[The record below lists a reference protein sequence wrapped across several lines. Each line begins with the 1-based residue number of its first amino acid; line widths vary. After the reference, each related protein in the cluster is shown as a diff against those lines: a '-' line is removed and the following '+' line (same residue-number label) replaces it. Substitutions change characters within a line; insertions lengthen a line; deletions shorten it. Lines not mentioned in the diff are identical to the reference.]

1 MSGAGRDYHSL
12 IARAVEGLHGST
24 RDYRLALYQRARVAQ
39 LNSFDP
45 EISEA
50 EFRHER
56 NALEQA
62 IRKVETQA
70 AAVDDE
76 QAKKDLKIVSE
87 YATFLEETTTRP
99 DCFYDASALPHPRET
114 IIAAIEREIVRSTFE
129 EDVDWLRRS
138 GAFMWNFLKGV
149 GPYPLPFPGVDTS
162 QPPRGRV
169 SADPLDELRRI
180 IASPEFQR
188 DVERSANFLTIAEE
202 ENKRVEVRIAAAIGI
217 RRAMSG
223 E

>member
-1 MSGAGRDYHSL
+1 MSRAGRDYHSL

-24 RDYRLALYQRARVAQ
+24 RDYRLALYQRVRTAQ

-50 EFRHER
+50 EFRRER
-56 NALEQA
+56 NALEHA
-62 IRKVETQA
+62 IRQVETKATA
-70 AAVDDE
+70 ADDE
-76 QAKKDLKIVSE
+76 QAKKDSKIVSD

-129 EDVDWLRRS
+129 EDVDWLRSS
-138 GAFMWNFLKGV
+138 GAFMWNFLEGI

-162 QPPRGRV
+162 QSPRGR
-169 SADPLDELRRI
+169 SEYPLDQLRRI

-188 DVERSANFLTIAEE
+188 DVERSANFLPIAEE
-202 ENKRVEVRIAAAIGI
+202 ENMEVEARVAAAIGI
-217 RRAMSG
+217 RRAMRG
-223 E
+223 D

>member
-1 MSGAGRDYHSL
+1 MSGAGRDYYSL
-12 IARAVEGLHGST
+12 IARAVAGLHGST

-62 IRKVETQA
+62 IRKVEKQA

-76 QAKKDLKIVSE
+76 QSKKDLKIVSE

-162 QPPRGRV
+162 QPPRGRM

>member
-1 MSGAGRDYHSL
+1 MSGAGRDYYSL
-12 IARAVEGLHGST
+12 IARAVAGLHGST

-62 IRKVETQA
+62 IRKVEKQA

-76 QAKKDLKIVSE
+76 QSKKDLKIVSE

-138 GAFMWNFLKGV
+138 GAFMWNFLKGI

-162 QPPRGRV
+162 QSPRGRA

-188 DVERSANFLTIAEE
+188 DVERSANFLAIAEE
-202 ENKRVEVRIAAAIGI
+202 ENKKVEVRIAVAIGI
-217 RRAMSG
+217 RRAMRG

>member
-1 MSGAGRDYHSL
+1 MSGAGRDYYSL

-24 RDYRLALYQRARVAQ
+24 RDYRLALYQRARTAQ

-50 EFRHER
+50 EFRRER

-62 IRKVETQA
+62 IRQVETKATA
-70 AAVDDE
+70 ADDE
-76 QAKKDLKIVSE
+76 QAKKDSKIVSD

-99 DCFYDASALPHPRET
+99 DCFYDASALPHPKET

-129 EDVDWLRRS
+129 EDVDWLRSS
-138 GAFMWNFLKGV
+138 GAFMWNFLEGI
-149 GPYPLPFPGVDTS
+149 GPYPLPFPGADTS
-162 QPPRGRV
+162 QPPRGR
-169 SADPLDELRRI
+169 SEYPLDQLRRI

-188 DVERSANFLTIAEE
+188 DVERSANFLPIAEE
-202 ENKRVEVRIAAAIGI
+202 ENKEVEARVAAAIGI
-217 RRAMSG
+217 RRAMRG
-223 E
+223 D

>member
-1 MSGAGRDYHSL
+1 MSSAGRDYYTL
-12 IARAVEGLHGST
+12 IARAVAGLHGST

-62 IRKVETQA
+62 IRKVETRA

-162 QPPRGRV
+162 QPPRGAV
-169 SADPLDELRRI
+169 SAAPLDELRRL

-188 DVERSANFLTIAEE
+188 DVERSATFLAIAEE
-202 ENKRVEVRIAAAIGI
+202 ENKRVEVRIATAIGI
-217 RRAMSG
+217 RRAMRG

>member
-129 EDVDWLRRS
+129 EDVGWLRRS

-162 QPPRGRV
+162 QPPRGRM

-188 DVERSANFLTIAEE
+188 DVERSANFLTISEE

>member
-1 MSGAGRDYHSL
+1 MSGAGRDYYSL

-24 RDYRLALYQRARVAQ
+24 RDYRLALYQRAREAQ

>member
-1 MSGAGRDYHSL
+1 MSRAGRDYHSL
-12 IARAVEGLHGST
+12 IARAVDAVDINVRET
-24 RDYRLALYQRARVAQ
+24 RLTLYERARRAQ

-50 EFRHER
+50 EFRRER

-62 IRKVETQA
+62 IRQVETKATA
-70 AAVDDE
+70 ADDE
-76 QAKKDLKIVSE
+76 QAKKDSKIVSD

-99 DCFYDASALPHPRET
+99 DCFYDASALPHPKET
-114 IIAAIEREIVRSTFE
+114 IIAALEREIVRSTSE

-138 GAFMWNFLKGV
+138 GAFMWNFLEGI

-162 QPPRGRV
+162 QPRGGW
-169 SADPLDELRRI
+169 SARPLDELRRI

-188 DVERSANFLTIAEE
+188 DVDRSANFLVIAEK
-202 ENKRVEVRIAAAIGI
+202 ENKEVEARVAAAIGI
-217 RRAMSG
+217 RRAMRG
-223 E
+223 D

>member
-1 MSGAGRDYHSL
+1 MSRAGRDYHSL

-24 RDYRLALYQRARVAQ
+24 RDYRLALYQRARTAQ

-50 EFRHER
+50 EFRRER
-56 NALEQA
+56 NALEHA
-62 IRKVETQA
+62 IRQVETKATA
-70 AAVDDE
+70 ADDE
-76 QAKKDLKIVSE
+76 QAKKDSKIVSD

-99 DCFYDASALPHPRET
+99 DCFYDASALPHPKET

-129 EDVDWLRRS
+129 EDVDWLRNS
-138 GAFMWNFLKGV
+138 GAFMWNFLEGI

-162 QPPRGRV
+162 QPPRGR
-169 SADPLDELRRI
+169 SEYPLDQLKRI

-188 DVERSANFLTIAEE
+188 DVERSANFLPVAEE
-202 ENKRVEVRIAAAIGI
+202 ENKEVEARVAAAIGI
-217 RRAMSG
+217 RRAMRG
-223 E
+223 D

>member
-162 QPPRGRV
+162 QPPRGRM

>member
-1 MSGAGRDYHSL
+1 MSGAGRDYYSL

-129 EDVDWLRRS
+129 EDVDWLRSS
-138 GAFMWNFLKGV
+138 GAFMWNFLEGI
-149 GPYPLPFPGVDTS
+149 GPYPLPFPGADTS
-162 QPPRGRV
+162 QPPRGR
-169 SADPLDELRRI
+169 SEYPLDQLRRI

-202 ENKRVEVRIAAAIGI
+202 ESNEVERRIAAAISI
-217 RRAMSG
+217 RRAARG

>member
-1 MSGAGRDYHSL
+1 MSRAGRDYHSL

-24 RDYRLALYQRARVAQ
+24 RDYRLALYQRARTAQ

-50 EFRHER
+50 EFRRER

-62 IRKVETQA
+62 IRQVETKATA
-70 AAVDDE
+70 ADDE
-76 QAKKDLKIVSE
+76 QAKKDSKIVSD

-99 DCFYDASALPHPRET
+99 DCFYDASALPHPKET

-129 EDVDWLRRS
+129 EDVDWLRSS
-138 GAFMWNFLKGV
+138 GAFMWNFLEGI

-162 QPPRGRV
+162 QPPRSG
-169 SADPLDELRRI
+169 SEYPLDQLRRI

-188 DVERSANFLTIAEE
+188 DVERSANFLPIAEE
-202 ENKRVEVRIAAAIGI
+202 ENKEVEARVAVAIGI
-217 RRAMSG
+217 RRAMRG
-223 E
+223 D

>member
-62 IRKVETQA
+62 IRKVEKQA

-76 QAKKDLKIVSE
+76 QSKKDLKIVSE

>member
-1 MSGAGRDYHSL
+1 MSRAGRDYHSL

-24 RDYRLALYQRARVAQ
+24 RDYRLALYQRARTAQ

-50 EFRHER
+50 EFRRER

-62 IRKVETQA
+62 IRQVETKATA
-70 AAVDDE
+70 ADDE
-76 QAKKDLKIVSE
+76 QAKKDSKIVSD

-99 DCFYDASALPHPRET
+99 DCFYDASALPHPKET

-129 EDVDWLRRS
+129 EDVDWLRS
-138 GAFMWNFLKGV
+138 SAAFMWNFLEGI

-162 QPPRGRV
+162 RPPRGR
-169 SADPLDELRRI
+169 SEYPLDQLRRI

-188 DVERSANFLTIAEE
+188 DVERSANFLPIAEE
-202 ENKRVEVRIAAAIGI
+202 ENKEVEARVAAAIGI
-217 RRAMSG
+217 RRAMRG
-223 E
+223 D

>member
-169 SADPLDELRRI
+169 SAAPLDELRRI

-188 DVERSANFLTIAEE
+188 DVERSANFLTISEE